1 AEVNCLDSAGATA
14 LMWSAHRGYTEAV
27 QLLLDAG
34 ADVTVKNRGGY
45 TALMIAE
52 FNGYP
57 EVVQLLKV
65 AGAQD

>member
-1 AEVNCLDSAGATA
+1 
-14 LMWSAHRGYTEAV
+14 MWAAHRGYADAV

-34 ADVTVKNRGGY
+34 VDVNVKNRGGY

-57 EVVQLLKV
+57 DVVQLLKA
-65 AGAQD
+65 AGAQE